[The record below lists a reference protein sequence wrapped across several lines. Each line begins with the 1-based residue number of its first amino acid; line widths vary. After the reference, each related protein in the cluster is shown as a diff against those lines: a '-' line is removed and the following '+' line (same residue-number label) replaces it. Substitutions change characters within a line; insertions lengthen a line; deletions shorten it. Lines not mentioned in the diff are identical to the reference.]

1 MKSRLNK
8 SDCQTLTSTAYEK
21 HRQIS
26 PIFFPSAF
34 IQTESSS
41 LYNEWGLALPRFT
54 GCNSCLSGNVVSTHS
69 CLHLNH
75 RAATV
80 LLQRWSLWFPW
91 QLGTLSVIH
100 KYGLY
105 LRGRRPL
112 DCDQNWSLPVHSLLT
127 TIFRW
132 KNLLKRVEAVN
143 AKSREEEEKKNTPWK
158 SNDWWEDCLARRNQC
173 SHHLDANQSQY
184 FHLKGAILLQRIMI
198 VRSDYLH
205 HHGLFLE
212 DEGWSEMCSN
222 HLAIVGKWTYNSWI
236 LFYKVLLLIS
246 MYISDRRA
254 SQTCFIVLQSSLNM
268 C

>member
-1 MKSRLNK
+1 MNEDWPFPDLRVVIVVCLV
-8 SDCQTLTSTAYEK
+8 TLCRHTAVFIWTIELPQSSY
-21 HRQIS
+21 
-26 PIFFPSAF
+26 SAD
-34 IQTESSS
+34 
-41 LYNEWGLALPRFT
+41 
-54 GCNSCLSGNVVSTHS
+54 LSGFHDSWELSPLFINMDFTWEVEDLLIAIRTGLCLYTHCWPPFLDGRTFWNV
-69 CLHLNH
+69 L
-75 RAATV
+75 
-80 LLQRWSLWFPW
+80 
-91 QLGTLSVIH
+91 
-100 KYGLY
+100 K
-105 LRGRRPL
+105 
-112 DCDQNWSLPVHSLLT
+112 LLT
-127 TIFRW
+127 Q
-132 KNLLKRVEAVN
+132 NL
-143 AKSREEEEKKNTPWK
+143 EKKKKKKTPWK